1 MEEYPNQQK
10 PPARNASHS
19 DAGGSVSTPPAS
31 EVTIRTMESDIK
43 AIEQGGGEAG
53 PAKIFSVP
61 ETKPEESKVESK
73 FNIPG
78 YTGPEKPIFAPA
90 AIVSPESFLIKKS
103 AGDETGPQSRS
114 AWRRILGI
122 VFGILIICIVLGL
135 LGYFVIFPWIFTKQM
150 PAVQ

>member
-1 MEEYPNQQK
+1 MEEDLNQQK
-10 PPARNASHS
+10 P
-19 DAGGSVSTPPAS
+19 SVPTPPAP

-61 ETKPEESKVESK
+61 ETRPEESKVESK

-78 YTGPEKPIFAPA
+78 YTGPEKSIFAPA
-90 AIVSPESFLIKKS
+90 PTATISPEPSLIKKS
-103 AGDETGPQSRS
+103 TGDETGPQPRS
-114 AWRRILGI
+114 AWWRILGI

-135 LGYFVIFPWIFTKQM
+135 LGYFVIFPWLFPKEM
-150 PAVQ
+150 PPVQ